1 MPPRWVRITRFETP
15 SRKFAKMVNRLNQ
28 RMQEELARVIDEL
41 CAGELTPG
49 RNLEQLRVGN
59 RLYSVR
65 LSRNFRFVFMVI
77 GERHGSGNGCRTSR
91 QRLRSSGTSATV
103 KLPTNRI
110 TTHPGAF
117 LLEQIEEMGLTVNGL
132 ARDIVTFWTPLNAPL
147 PSYAPTWTVNFV
159 GWSVFR

>member
-1 MPPRWVRITRFETP
+1 MPPRQVRITRFETP

-65 LSRNFRFVFMVI
+65 LSRNFRFVFMVMKN
-77 GERHGSGNGCRTSR
+77 GMGRAMAVGPHDSAYEAAER
-91 QRLRSSGTSATV
+91 
-103 KLPTNRI
+103 
-110 TTHPGAF
+110 
-117 LLEQIEEMGLTVNGL
+117 
-132 ARDIVTFWTPLNAPL
+132 AR
-147 PSYAPTWTVNFV
+147 
-159 GWSVFR
+159 R

>member
-1 MPPRWVRITRFETP
+1 MPPRQVRITGFETP

-59 RLYSVR
+59 RLYFSAFESQLPLR
-65 LSRNFRFVFMVI
+65 LHGD
-77 GERHGSGNGCRTSR
+77 GERHGSGNSCRTSR

-103 KLPTNRI
+103 KLPINRI
-110 TTHPGAF
+110 ATHPGAF
-117 LLEQIEEMGLTVNGL
+117 LLEQTEE
-132 ARDIVTFWTPLNAPL
+132 L
-147 PSYAPTWTVNFV
+147 PQNPRPQAS
-159 GWSVFR
+159 